1 MKIDYENT
9 RRLGVGETVLSS
21 DFCCI
26 PATESGERPEL
37 HYVDAPEVGKIIDP
51 EDMVEYRRSLQG
63 DPISLI
69 CEQFS
74 IETKMGIEA
83 LRVAIANIATLDMKQ
98 RDYGSGNISS
108 FGEFGVLV
116 RMNDKME
123 RLKNLLKMELPKN
136 ESVEDSYLDLANYAI
151 IAVLV
156 RRGIWK

>member
-1 MKIDYENT
+1 MKINYENT
-9 RRLGVGETVLSS
+9 RRLGVGETVTSS

-26 PATESGERPEL
+26 PATEPGEEPEL
-37 HYVDAPEVGKIIDP
+37 HYVDAPEVGKIVDP
-51 EDMVEYRRSLQG
+51 EDMIEYRRSLQG

-69 CEQFS
+69 CEQFG
-74 IETKMGIEA
+74 IETQMGIEA

-123 RLKNLLKMELPKN
+123 RLKNLLKMESPKN

-151 IAVLV
+151 IAVLL